1 MEEIYGYRWIIMNF
15 IMSHFTNQQ
24 IDTRSRL
31 EFFSTSMEQL
41 QNESLKNMMQEVVM
55 ENINDILQV
64 GIKQT
69 NNMPTVL
76 ILKG

>member
-1 MEEIYGYRWIIMNF
+1 
-15 IMSHFTNQQ
+15 MSHFTNQQ

>member
-1 MEEIYGYRWIIMNF
+1 
-15 IMSHFTNQQ
+15 
-24 IDTRSRL
+24 
-31 EFFSTSMEQL
+31 
-41 QNESLKNMMQEVVM
+41 MMQEVVM

-76 ILKG
+76 ILKGWTEFLRIILYLMVKNELSEKNDTRLS

>member
-1 MEEIYGYRWIIMNF
+1 
-15 IMSHFTNQQ
+15 
-24 IDTRSRL
+24 
-31 EFFSTSMEQL
+31 
-41 QNESLKNMMQEVVM
+41 MQEVVM

-76 ILKG
+76 ILKGWTEFLRIILYLMVKNELSEKNDTRLS

>member
-1 MEEIYGYRWIIMNF
+1 
-15 IMSHFTNQQ
+15 
-24 IDTRSRL
+24 
-31 EFFSTSMEQL
+31 
-41 QNESLKNMMQEVVM
+41 MMQEVVM

-76 ILKG
+76 ILKGWTEFLKIILYLMVKNELSEKNDTRLS